1 MQNVRLERFG
11 ASLRAVRIALGLSQR
26 VLAMRIGRSQ
36 SYVSLVERGRIAGF
50 SVAEAEAICRGLGAT
65 LVFGIEA
72 PVLVAGPR
80 QRDAAHARCVAYV
93 ARRLIRDGWI
103 VRREVQIGT
112 PGRPGW
118 IDVLAYNPQSRV
130 LLLIEVKTEL
140 ADLGGLERQL
150 AWYSRE
156 ARRVVRML
164 GWQPTEVAPVALLLS
179 TEINDDR
186 IRENAAA
193 IRQTFPRRWRDVTA
207 IIQGAGTGSRGWA
220 IALIDPRSRV
230 RDWCRPTVL
239 DGRRSA
245 APYRSIA
252 DFLRA
257 LR

>member
-11 ASLRAVRIALGLSQR
+11 ASFRAVRVAIGLSQR

-36 SYVSLVERGRIAGF
+36 AYVSLVERGRIAGF
-50 SVAEAEAICRGLGAT
+50 SIAEAEAICRGLGAT
-65 LVFGIEA
+65 LVLGIEA
-72 PVLVAGPR
+72 PVLIAGPR

-118 IDVLAYNPQSRV
+118 IDVLAYNPESRV
-130 LLLIEVKTEL
+130 LLVIEVKTEL

-150 AWYSRE
+150 GWYSQE
-156 ARRVVRML
+156 ARRAVRGL
-164 GWQPTEVAPVALLLS
+164 GWKPTEVTPAALLLS
-179 TEINDDR
+179 TELNDDR

-193 IRQTFPRRWRDVTA
+193 IRQSFPRRWRDLSA
-207 IIQGAGTGSRGWA
+207 IIQGAGTVSHGWA

-245 APYRSIA
+245 APYRNIA
-252 DFLRA
+252 DFVRA